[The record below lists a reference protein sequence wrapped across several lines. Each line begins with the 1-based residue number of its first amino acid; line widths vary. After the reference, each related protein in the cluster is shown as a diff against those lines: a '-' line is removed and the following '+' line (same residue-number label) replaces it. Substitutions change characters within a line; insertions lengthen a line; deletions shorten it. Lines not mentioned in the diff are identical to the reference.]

1 MLDQI
6 LDLIGRAIRR
16 IRGIPSSS
24 TSARE
29 RLKFVLVQDRS
40 SLPAK
45 TLEAMKN
52 DLVEVISKY
61 VAIDKESIE
70 FEIKRSG
77 SSIMLVSNIPLMG
90 AQKPPSQGRSR
101 RAQKRRAAR
110 QARLVE

>member
-6 LDLIGRAIRR
+6 LDLISRAIRR
-16 IRGIPSSS
+16 SRGIPSSS

-40 SLPAK
+40 SLSAE

-61 VAIDKESIE
+61 VVIDRESIE
-70 FEIKRSG
+70 VEIKRRG
-77 SSIMLVSNIPLMG
+77 SSIMLVSNIPTVRV
-90 AQKPPSQGRSR
+90 QKATPQGRSR
-101 RAQKRRAAR
+101 RAQKRKTAR